1 MIHYIPFL
9 KAKRG
14 ELTAMGELAPEVKDA
29 ICPFFDF
36 PRKKPDYNAEAY
48 AATTRSVAKSLK
60 KHWGADGQFYFDDL
74 DVNQNITLK
83 GEHQYAYVLR
93 ALQALQVVPVV
104 ALDRIKH
111 NAAVA
116 QLKHNGDITS
126 TTVAFRAEQGDFED
140 FDASE
145 DHIDYDLANV
155 FNQFEA
161 IDLILDCRLCT
172 GKNVSET
179 AQQIAAFAKKFCAAY
194 HNIRRVVVTGSSIP
208 ATIGDIIDVDSTVT
222 LMRRELEIIAKAR
235 DLSECKLVDGDYA
248 TVSPF
253 YSDADLD
260 PKLMQTVMTPRL
272 IYPFNG
278 SYFITRG
285 VSMKSGGQ
293 DQYVGLTAELCG
305 KDFFRLGYSA
315 GEHYFYE
322 KSKRIGNNATN
333 GTVVK
338 PSVVAHITYMVLG
351 AKV

>member
-1 MIHYIPFL
+1 M
-9 KAKRG
+9 
-14 ELTAMGELAPEVKDA
+14 
-29 ICPFFDF
+29 
-36 PRKKPDYNAEAY
+36 
-48 AATTRSVAKSLK
+48 
-60 KHWGADGQFYFDDL
+60 
-74 DVNQNITLK
+74 
-83 GEHQYAYVLR
+83 
-93 ALQALQVVPVV
+93 
-104 ALDRIKH
+104 ALDRTKH

-116 QLKHNGDITS
+116 QLKRDGEIAS
-126 TTVAFRAEQGDFED
+126 ATVAFRANQSD
-140 FDASE
+140 FDDFDDNE
-145 DHIDYDLANV
+145 DQIDYDLANV
-155 FNQFEA
+155 FKQFEA
-161 IDLILDCRLCT
+161 IDLILDCQLCT

-179 AQQIAAFAKKFCAAY
+179 AQQIAAFAQKFCAAY
-194 HNIRRVVVTGSSIP
+194 NNVRRVIVTGSSIP
-208 ATIGDIIDVDSTVT
+208 ATIGDIIAVDSTVT

-235 DLSECKLVDGDYA
+235 NLSEYELVAGDYA

-272 IYPFNG
+272 IYPFKS
-278 SYFITRG
+278 SYFVTRG

-293 DQYVGLTAELCG
+293 DQYVGLTTELCG
-305 KDFFRLGYSA
+305 KDFFRQGYSA